1 MKLSDLHTGQ
11 IAVIAKVGGHGGFR
25 KRIVEMGFIK
35 GKKIKVVLNAPLR
48 DPIEYELMG
57 YKISLRREEAALV
70 EVVGEDDVEQQ
81 SHLESDE
88 HLSALTPSEQDQSE
102 LVHRMQQMADL
113 QGNTLRVALVGNPN
127 CGKTSLFNV
136 ASGSKEHVG
145 NYAGVTIDAKEG
157 KFQFVREATGER
169 YTIVLVD
176 LPGTYS
182 LSAYSAE
189 ERYVRSQLIEQT
201 PDVVINVVDAS
212 NLERNL
218 YLTTQLIDMNLRM
231 VVALNMYDEVRANG
245 DHLDYDQLGI
255 LLGAP
260 MVPTVSRSGEGIQ
273 ELFEQVIDVYEYKSS
288 VARHIHVNHG
298 SELERSID
306 RIKEV
311 IQKNGQIRHK
321 YSTRYLAIKL
331 LEGDKEYNKFVD
343 TLNNHDELVSARYEE
358 QQRILR
364 ELSVNAEEALIDAK
378 YGFIQGALKETH
390 RCSHVKKHAETLSER
405 IDRIVTNK
413 WLSYPIFLTLLYII
427 FEVTFTLGEYP
438 MQWLTWLV
446 DNLAAFIQMSMPDGM
461 LRDMIVDGAIGG
473 VGSVIVFL
481 PNILLL
487 YLFISLLEDTGYMAR
502 TAFITDKLM
511 HRIGLHGKS
520 LIPMVMGLG
529 CNVPSVMATRMIE
542 NPKSRLITMLIIPF
556 MSCSARLPIYILLI
570 GAFFPHAGSVV
581 MLALYALG
589 ILVALLSAKL
599 FSKWFNVGEDL
610 PFVMELP
617 PYRIPTAKSIF
628 RHTWEK
634 GRQYLQKMG
643 GLILAFSIV
652 IWALG
657 YFNVPTTSHDEQQE
671 TAACSYLE
679 YLGRGIEPLFAPMD
693 FDWQM
698 SVGILS
704 GVGAK
709 ELVVST
715 LGVLYAGDY
724 EEEYDEN
731 SSRLQTVLTQQTTSQ
746 TALAYMVFVLL
757 YLPCIATI
765 AAIRSESGSWRWAC
779 FSVAYSTVLAYL
791 LSWLTFL
798 VYGSFIS

>member
-1 MKLSDLHTGQ
+1 
-11 IAVIAKVGGHGGFR
+11 
-25 KRIVEMGFIK
+25 
-35 GKKIKVVLNAPLR
+35 
-48 DPIEYELMG
+48 
-57 YKISLRREEAALV
+57 
-70 EVVGEDDVEQQ
+70 
-81 SHLESDE
+81 
-88 HLSALTPSEQDQSE
+88 
-102 LVHRMQQMADL
+102 
-113 QGNTLRVALVGNPN
+113 
-127 CGKTSLFNV
+127 
-136 ASGSKEHVG
+136 
-145 NYAGVTIDAKEG
+145 
-157 KFQFVREATGER
+157 
-169 YTIVLVD
+169 
-176 LPGTYS
+176 
-182 LSAYSAE
+182 
-189 ERYVRSQLIEQT
+189 
-201 PDVVINVVDAS
+201 
-212 NLERNL
+212 
-218 YLTTQLIDMNLRM
+218 
-231 VVALNMYDEVRANG
+231 
-245 DHLDYDQLGI
+245 
-255 LLGAP
+255 
-260 MVPTVSRSGEGIQ
+260 
-273 ELFEQVIDVYEYKSS
+273 
-288 VARHIHVNHG
+288 
-298 SELERSID
+298 
-306 RIKEV
+306 
-311 IQKNGQIRHK
+311 
-321 YSTRYLAIKL
+321 
-331 LEGDKEYNKFVD
+331 
-343 TLNNHDELVSARYEE
+343 
-358 QQRILR
+358 
-364 ELSVNAEEALIDAK
+364 
-378 YGFIQGALKETH
+378 
-390 RCSHVKKHAETLSER
+390 
-405 IDRIVTNK
+405 
-413 WLSYPIFLTLLYII
+413 
-427 FEVTFTLGEYP
+427 
-438 MQWLTWLV
+438 
-446 DNLAAFIQMSMPDGM
+446 
-461 LRDMIVDGAIGG
+461 
-473 VGSVIVFL
+473 
-481 PNILLL
+481 
-487 YLFISLLEDTGYMAR
+487 
-502 TAFITDKLM
+502 M

-724 EEEYDEN
+724 EEAYDEN